1 MNNSFPFKTFEFS
14 STNYKHYL
22 VLFTIWPFM
31 ALITAVINYRQKEA
45 QKIVYMFLIYYGLTY
60 IIGNEGYDAAEYLRR
75 LQYNA
80 SLPFSEFFKIVGGL
94 YSSDTSIDIIESFI
108 SFVVS
113 RFTSR
118 QNLLF
123 ASYAALFGFF
133 YLRSINLLYNR
144 YLERSGW
151 NTMIFMAFFTIVLP
165 ITAINGFRMWTAALI
180 FFYGAYHVILYRDKW
195 YFILALSASLV
206 HWSFLM
212 ADAILLIYFFA
223 GNRNFIYFPLALM
236 SFILPGVL
244 TTFFDSISWRFTG
257 AFQHRYS
264 GYTGEEYLLQ
274 QQELWQNAHWWLPLS
289 KDLIFYYLVFAMV
302 IIFLTQREL
311 MKLKSEKNLF
321 SFLLLFLSFVN
332 FGKAIPNFGDR
343 FQIVFILFATLYVF
357 FYFLKLPGNRINIIT
372 LVGLLPM
379 ALYAAVVFRQGS
391 DSINAWILTPGLGLP
406 LLTPGLSIAD
416 LLFN

>member
-1 MNNSFPFKTFEFS
+1 
-14 STNYKHYL
+14 
-22 VLFTIWPFM
+22 
-31 ALITAVINYRQKEA
+31 
-45 QKIVYMFLIYYGLTY
+45 
-60 IIGNEGYDAAEYLRR
+60 
-75 LQYNA
+75 
-80 SLPFSEFFKIVGGL
+80 
-94 YSSDTSIDIIESFI
+94 
-108 SFVVS
+108 
-113 RFTSR
+113 
-118 QNLLF
+118 
-123 ASYAALFGFF
+123 
-133 YLRSINLLYNR
+133 
-144 YLERSGW
+144 
-151 NTMIFMAFFTIVLP
+151 
-165 ITAINGFRMWTAALI
+165 
-180 FFYGAYHVILYRDKW
+180 
-195 YFILALSASLV
+195 
-206 HWSFLM
+206 M